1 MIGAGL
7 PPLQITPH
15 AATASG
21 VGVWI
26 TLAFALAML
35 LVFVATIW
43 VSARRMRR
51 VEAGSSAF
59 EAESAAPSERR
70 AA

>member
-26 TLAFALAML
+26 TLAVVLAML
-35 LVFVATIW
+35 LVFVAAVW
-43 VSARRMRR
+43 VSARRIKR

-59 EAESAAPSERR
+59 EPKSPASSERR